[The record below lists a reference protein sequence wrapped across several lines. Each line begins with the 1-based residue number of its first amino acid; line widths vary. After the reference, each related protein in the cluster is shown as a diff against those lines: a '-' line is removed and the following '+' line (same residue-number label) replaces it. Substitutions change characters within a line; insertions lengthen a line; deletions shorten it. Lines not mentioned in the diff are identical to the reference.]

1 MRAQPP
7 ESEDEAGKREA
18 LAEALSEFCSVVRRG
33 QPQRHDEQ
41 ELLSACG
48 KLSMQHL
55 LPVYNVRSAH
65 TLPARERHALHL
77 CMHAGRRASP
87 LERS

>member
-1 MRAQPP
+1 MRVLQQQP
-7 ESEDEAGKREA
+7 EMEDEAGKREA

-55 LPVYNVRSAH
+55 LPVYNVRAQLLPPPEWGGMGRACACMQSAQ
-65 TLPARERHALHL
+65 LAP
-77 CMHAGRRASP
+77 
-87 LERS
+87 